1 MKIWT
6 VFCVDSQ
13 CTIAMKHME
22 NLHRSHYIRHR
33 RAPSNWMAEHAQ
45 TSKRIKEF
53 AAHDFQWIF
62 LLSLVLNS
70 FTLATGIVS
79 VTSHLLH
86 IPMPIPFVPVRWE
99 CTHSFTFQRW
109 NFVMK
114 KKSYSSKM
122 IEFGARNSIISY
134 HLYVSVFFKGIR
146 LENIYFYVKINLCFL
161 FSFIEWSNVKNW
173 KRINRPNIF
182 VNSERKSPMKIIHIN
197 NFNPVHNLCKMIA
210 FASTDPI
217 VYMVRLLS
225 HCNEMVEL
233 RKKRSVCV

>member
-6 VFCVDSQ
+6 VFCVNSQ

-134 HLYVSVFFKGIR
+134 HLYVSVFFQRNSIR
-146 LENIYFYVKINLCFL
+146 EYLFLCQNKSLLFILIYWM
-161 FSFIEWSNVKNW
+161 IECEKL
-173 KRINRPNIF
+173 K
-182 VNSERKSPMKIIHIN
+182 
-197 NFNPVHNLCKMIA
+197 
-210 FASTDPI
+210 TDQPTKHF
-217 VYMVRLLS
+217 R
-225 HCNEMVEL
+225 E
-233 RKKRSVCV
+233 